1 MVVSVFCN
9 DWVHCKVRYYMKITL
24 NKLWS
29 QMLSWCQSWF
39 FILFYYF
46 FILVLGFL
54 ILLFRYPHFYTCVV
68 ICAQSL
74 MKLFLNFNFWNF
86 HLSTCLKSYLMGS
99 WIRKMQVLDQ
109 NEVYSYVLF
118 GKFYFLLILNDS
130 CNNVSKNL

>member
-1 MVVSVFCN
+1 MIEFTVKFVIIWKQRWINCDHKCYLDVNLDFLF
-9 DWVHCKVRYYMKITL
+9 Y
-24 NKLWS
+24 
-29 QMLSWCQSWF
+29 
-39 FILFYYF
+39 FILFF
-46 FILVLGFL
+46 FLVLGFL
-54 ILLFRYPHFYTCVV
+54 ILLFRYPHFYTCAV